1 MEGITINYIRDILK
15 SYADS
20 LRQYDSVDE
29 KELWLQKVAQ
39 ARSAFL
45 ECLRMMS
52 NIYPELL
59 QVNMPAF
66 MDEEDLKRLGERLR
80 ANSSCRFSLD
90 YLATACHFTDVV
102 NGETI
107 ETPAFVPW
115 QDENNTAQNF
125 VINYTNSEKREAKT
139 ALCTLVLNM
148 MLSLPANK
156 VLLNVFDFNMTGM
169 ADELT
174 IAMCSSRCLIRSPAV
189 S

>member
-66 MDEEDLKRLGERLR
+66 MWVGAMPVAPEPQCKLM
-80 ANSSCRFSLD
+80 
-90 YLATACHFTDVV
+90 
-102 NGETI
+102 TI
-107 ETPAFVPW
+107 PI
-115 QDENNTAQNF
+115 Q
-125 VINYTNSEKREAKT
+125 I
-139 ALCTLVLNM
+139 
-148 MLSLPANK
+148 LP
-156 VLLNVFDFNMTGM
+156 M
-169 ADELT
+169 
-174 IAMCSSRCLIRSPAV
+174 I
-189 S
+189 